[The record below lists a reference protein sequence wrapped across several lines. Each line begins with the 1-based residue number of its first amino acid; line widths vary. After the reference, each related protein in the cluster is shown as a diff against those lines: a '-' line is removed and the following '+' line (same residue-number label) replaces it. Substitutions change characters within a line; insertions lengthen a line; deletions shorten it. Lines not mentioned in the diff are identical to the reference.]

1 MGTAVQSGALLQSA
15 QNVTSLIRYK
25 NQDVE
30 NMWLKW

>member
-1 MGTAVQSGALLQSA
+1 MGTAVQAGALPQVAHS
-15 QNVTSLIRYK
+15 VSSSIRYK